1 MAKYID
7 KNGNITFNT
16 VPTSNFMGL
25 GLLIA
30 HPDLSGA
37 SDADLADIAEDN
49 GGRLPSKVNAVEID
63 WNGASICN
71 QTINTTGQLL
81 KIINDLYNKVNNIEI
96 TKKVT
101 NIKLSPTSKTLTA
114 IGSTFT
120 IGATVT
126 PTDATNKVLEWSSS
140 NQSIAIVDDNGK
152 VTAKGHGSTVITCAA
167 TDGSGVKA
175 TCSVTVNIPTTQPSP
190 TDTPTDT
197 PSETPTDDPTAPIYN
212 STILYGVRTTDSST
226 IKFTNYSDFSR
237 VTSDSVPQGS
247 SRTFTISGETLTW
260 PTQRSNYVHIIT
272 NQNVEV
278 VKAIVGNVTYSMGIG
293 YRINGY
299 NVFVIANSKAPAT
312 IGSGYDI
319 TIELYHSKTAIT
331 PSGYNGSSSGGSTSG
346 STTPSPTETP
356 TDTPTN
362 TPSNTTAFYLSGLSF
377 SLALFAA

>member
-1 MAKYID
+1 MAKYVD
-7 KNGNITFNT
+7 KNGNITFNSVQT
-16 VPTSNFMGL
+16 TNFTGVAK
-25 GLLIA
+25 LIS
-30 HPDLSGA
+30 HPDFSGA
-37 SDADLADIAEDN
+37 TDADLADIAADN
-49 GGRLPSKVNAVEID
+49 GGKLPSKVNAVEIN
-63 WNGASICN
+63 WNGAQICN
-71 QTINTTGQLL
+71 QTVNTTGQLL
-81 KIINDLYNKVNNIEI
+81 KIINDLYAQLNVVKVSSIDLDYSGTWQPTKLNE

-101 NIKLSPTSKTLTA
+101 ATIYPTN
-114 IGSTFT
+114 
-120 IGATVT
+120 
-126 PTDATNKVLEWSSS
+126 ATNKAIQWSCTTSGLVKFSSS
-140 NQSIAIVDDNGK
+140 TS
-152 VTAKGHGSTVITCAA
+152 TAPTITVLKYGTGTVKCTAQ
-167 TDGSGVKA
+167 DGSGEYGSFFIQFLEP
-175 TCSVTVNIPTTQPSP
+175 TTTQPSP

-278 VKAIVGNVTYSMGIG
+278 VKAIVGSVTYSMGIG

-362 TPSNTTAFYLSGLSF
+362 TPSNTLT
-377 SLALFAA
+377 